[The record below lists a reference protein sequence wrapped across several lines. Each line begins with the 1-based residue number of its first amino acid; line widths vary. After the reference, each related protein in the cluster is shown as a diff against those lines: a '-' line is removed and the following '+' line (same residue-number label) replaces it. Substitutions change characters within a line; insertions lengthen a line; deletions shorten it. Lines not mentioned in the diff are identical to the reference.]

1 LQEVVLLIKFSAN
14 EMNNLT
20 EIERKAIDKL
30 RARISDTFH
39 LRQLVLF
46 GSKARGDFSEWS
58 DVNILALIKEEK
70 NWDNREKLSDIT
82 FEINMEYDTQL
93 TCILENENDW
103 LLEADSIWLPL
114 KDNIVQEGITL
125 EI

>member
-1 LQEVVLLIKFSAN
+1 
-14 EMNNLT
+14 
-20 EIERKAIDKL
+20 
-30 RARISDTFH
+30 

-46 GSKARGDFSEWS
+46 GSKARGDYSEWS
-58 DVNILALIKEEK
+58 DVNILALIEEEK
-70 NWDNREKLSDIT
+70 KWDNREKLSDIT

-114 KDNIVQEGITL
+114 KDNIVQEGIAL

>member
-1 LQEVVLLIKFSAN
+1 MIKFSAN
-14 EMNNLT
+14 EINHLT
-20 EIERKAIDKL
+20 EVERKAISKL
-30 RARISDTFH
+30 RERISDTFH
-39 LRQLVLF
+39 LRQLLLF

-58 DVNILALIKEEK
+58 DVNILALIEEEK
-70 NWDNREKLSDIT
+70 NWDNREKLSDII

-114 KDNIVQEGITL
+114 KDNIVQEGIAL